1 MLGLL
6 AAALLLAACGGGG
19 DEETTEPLLDRWR
32 GIVVTLDGPYSAE
45 NVGLLMAENLNY
57 FDDVDLGVEIRDE
70 PVTPERPISY
80 VSERSVDLA
89 ISHPPEVVLAK
100 EQGLPIT
107 AVGSLVSEPTAA
119 MIWLK
124 KSKIGGVADLK
135 GRTVGI
141 YGLDSE
147 RALLQSILKRAG
159 LTLDDV
165 KVKQVEYDT
174 VPALVSGRVDAVFG
188 NSGNIEGAELES
200 RGLQPVVTPV
210 QELGVPAYDELV
222 VIARPDRLR
231 KDPRLIPDFMS
242 AVARGTAAAIE
253 DPKAAAEAIAEES
266 ETSNKKA
273 VEATVEATLPLLS
286 ESGEMNPEQE
296 ADLVDWMQEEGLIR

>member
-6 AAALLLAACGGGG
+6 AAAVFLTACGGGG
-19 DEETTEPLLDRWR
+19 EEETTEPLLDRWR

-70 PVTPERPISY
+70 PVTPERPVWY
-80 VSERSVDLA
+80 VAERSVDLA
-89 ISHPPEVVLAK
+89 ISHQPQVVLA
-100 EQGLPIT
+100 EEEGLPIT

-124 KSKIGGVADLK
+124 KSKIDGIAGLK
-135 GRTVGI
+135 GKTIGI
-141 YGLDSE
+141 YGLGFE
-147 RALLQSILKRAG
+147 RALLQSILARAG

-165 KVKQVEYDT
+165 KVKKVEYET
-174 VPALVSGRVDAVFG
+174 VPDLVSGRIDAIFG
-188 NSGNIEGAELES
+188 NSGNVEGAELES

-210 QELGVPAYDELV
+210 QDLGVPAYDELV

-231 KDPRLIPDFMS
+231 EDPRLAHDFMA
-242 AVARGTAAAIE
+242 AVARGTTAAIE
-253 DPKAAAEAIAEES
+253 DPKAAAAAIAQAS
-266 ETSNKKA
+266 ETSNKRA

-286 ESGEMNPEQE
+286 RSGEMNPEQE
-296 ADLVDWMQEEGLIR
+296 TELVDWMRGEGLIS